1 MIPER
6 HTYTVV
12 GDESDLRL
20 DQFLSLKESLSRSFI
35 QKLIKDGLAKVNG
48 KPGKRS
54 YRIKENDEIEIVIP
68 ETETHEPLPEQIPL
82 NVIYEDDALFV
93 LNKPAGMVVHPAAG
107 INSGTLVNALLAR
120 YPNLAPVGDV
130 QRPGIVHRLDKDTSG
145 VLVVAKTA
153 QAHQN
158 LSAQFK
164 EHLVKK
170 EYLAVVCGIPAKDVG
185 NIIAPIGRSSRNRK
199 KMAVTAVSGREAIT
213 NFTVSERYNG
223 FALLSVFP
231 ETGRT
236 HQIRVHLTY
245 IGHPVVGDET
255 YGGGRRRAIKEARSP
270 KLKSAIAKL
279 NRHLL
284 HAQTLRFYHPV
295 TEEFVEF
302 AAPIPP
308 EIQNILKV
316 LKRG

>member
-1 MIPER
+1 MIPEKR
-6 HTYTVV
+6 TYIVTE
-12 GDESDLRL
+12 DESDLRL
-20 DQFLSLKESLSRSFI
+20 DRLLSLKESLSRSFI

-48 KPGKRS
+48 KPGKCS
-54 YRIKENDEIEIVIP
+54 YRVNENDEIEIVIP

-82 NVIYEDDALFV
+82 NVIYEDGVLVV
-93 LNKPAGMVVHPAAG
+93 LNKPAGIVVHPAAG

-120 YPNLAPVGDV
+120 YPDLATVGDV

-145 VLVVAKTA
+145 VLVIAKTI

-158 LSAQFK
+158 ISAQFK

-170 EYLAVVCGIPAKDVG
+170 EYLAVVCGVPAKDVG
-185 NIIAPIGRSSRNRK
+185 TIIAPIGRSSRNRK
-199 KMAVTAVSGREAIT
+199 KMAVTGVSGREAIT
-213 NFTVSERYNG
+213 NFTVLERYDG
-223 FALLSVFP
+223 FALLSVVP

-245 IGHPVVGDET
+245 IGHPVVGDKT
-255 YGGGRRRAIKEARSP
+255 YGGGRRRSIKEARSP
-270 KLKSAIAKL
+270 ELKSTVAKL

-284 HAQTLRFYHPV
+284 HAQTIRFYHPV

-302 AAPIPP
+302 SAPIPL

-316 LKRG
+316 LKRE